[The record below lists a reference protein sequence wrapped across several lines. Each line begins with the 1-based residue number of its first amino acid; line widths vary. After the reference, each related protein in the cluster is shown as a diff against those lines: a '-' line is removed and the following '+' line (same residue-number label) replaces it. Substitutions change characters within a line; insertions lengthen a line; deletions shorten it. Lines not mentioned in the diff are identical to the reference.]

1 MTDQYCLKQANFQI
15 NITEGIKD
23 IRENHDLSD
32 VTLVVEDGGRMLAHK
47 IILAMSSTFF
57 KKILTENSENNS
69 NPLIFLGGTRMTT
82 VALLLEFIYNG
93 TVILDAINFKEFF
106 ELAKYL
112 GIKGLENHLESDR
125 KTPKKAFKRAV
136 TSEEMFAG
144 TFVTSDDQ
152 ISKLD
157 LLISSKMEKTSLKQ
171 KSWSPAS
178 QPPEAAKDELP
189 KNARNEWKCK
199 ECGKTGMKVTFNLF
213 SFSSDIYLKANIV
226 THVEGRHVSGYLHP
240 CFMCGVSFR

>member
-15 NITEGIKD
+15 NITERIKD
-23 IRENHDLSD
+23 LQENQDLSD
-32 VTLVVEDGGRMLAHK
+32 VTLVAEDGGRMLAHK

-112 GIKGLENHLESDR
+112 GIKGLENHLESDGVESDR
-125 KTPKKAFKRAV
+125 KPPKKAFKRAV
-136 TSEEMFAG
+136 
-144 TFVTSDDQ
+144 
-152 ISKLD
+152 L
-157 LLISSKMEKTSLKQ
+157 SSS
-171 KSWSPAS
+171 S
-178 QPPEAAKDELP
+178 
-189 KNARNEWKCK
+189 NE
-199 ECGKTGMKVTFNLF
+199 T
-213 SFSSDIYLKANIV
+213 IV
-226 THVEGRHVSGYLHP
+226 VIFCHS
-240 CFMCGVSFR
+240 M